1 MSVSMD
7 CVYKGATLH
16 LGGMFL
22 EFPPHRADVTP
33 FPPHNA
39 DVKPKMFSWDLL
51 KYMEN
56 AGRDNVQQT
65 VFYRQKWM
73 S

>member
-1 MSVSMD
+1 MHKD
-7 CVYKGATLH
+7 ATLH

-22 EFPPHRADVTP
+22 EFPPHRADATQC
-33 FPPHNA
+33 PPYNA

-51 KYMEN
+51 KDMEN
-56 AGRDNVQQT
+56 AGRDKLQQT